1 MTRHNEAFQ
10 VCNIVIYYAAV
21 VLYLYIMSYYT
32 VNTAFSVVNTLVHY
46 SFTVRIVNTLIVL
59 TLNTGDDSG
68 CLDHFSRPG

>member
-1 MTRHNEAFQ
+1 MTRHNEASQ

-59 TLNTGDDSG
+59 LTLNTA
-68 CLDHFSRPG
+68 LVMTWVI